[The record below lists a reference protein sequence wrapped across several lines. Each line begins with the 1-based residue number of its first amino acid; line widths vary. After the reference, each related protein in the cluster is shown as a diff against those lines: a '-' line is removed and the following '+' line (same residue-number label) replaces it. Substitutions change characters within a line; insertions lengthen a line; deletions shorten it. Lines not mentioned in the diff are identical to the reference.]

1 VCDLVVVVGAE
12 QVHVASRKR
21 VSSETGGDV
30 LGPCAMRGPV
40 LVGLPRRE
48 YLDDMVAPAQAE
60 CGLLDGNPR
69 RGAVEVVNE
78 NT

>member
-1 VCDLVVVVGAE
+1 
-12 QVHVASRKR
+12 
-21 VSSETGGDV
+21 
-30 LGPCAMRGPV
+30 MRGPV